1 MSLTGKQKSQL
12 RSLGQKLADDAH
24 LGKAGLTDTFV
35 AHVNQL
41 LARKELVKLRFTD
54 VEGPERQALAEQAAT
69 AIGADLI
76 TVVGRTALLYRAN
89 PELDA
94 KQRVLKA

>member
-1 MSLTGKQKSQL
+1 
-12 RSLGQKLADDAH
+12 
-24 LGKAGLTDTFV
+24 
-35 AHVNQL
+35 
-41 LARKELVKLRFTD
+41 

>member
-35 AHVNQL
+35 EHVNQI
-41 LARKELVKLRFTD
+41 LARKELVKLRFDD
-54 VEGPERQALAEQAAT
+54 VEGAERHALAEQAAS
-69 AIGADLI
+69 AIGAELI
-76 TVVGRTALLYRAN
+76 TVVGRTALLYRGN
-89 PELDA
+89 PQLDA
-94 KQRVLKA
+94 KARIFPA